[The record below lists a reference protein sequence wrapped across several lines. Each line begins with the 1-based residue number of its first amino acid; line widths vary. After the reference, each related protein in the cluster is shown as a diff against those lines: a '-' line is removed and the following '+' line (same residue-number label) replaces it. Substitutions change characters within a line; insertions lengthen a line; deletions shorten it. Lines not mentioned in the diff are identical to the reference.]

1 MLKWLDI
8 PPTWLVGAL
17 GLGWVQSNYFDLGLS
32 LWSNFTML
40 VSGLSVGGGIL
51 SILLAA
57 LEFKKGRTT
66 IIPHLEASKLITSG
80 IFKRTRNPIYMG
92 DTLILLG
99 MFLYW
104 DAVLSL
110 VLVPLFMRIIEGR
123 FIVPEEDRLRRKFRA
138 DFARY
143 SAKTRRWM

>member
-51 SILLAA
+51 SILFAA
-57 LEFKKGRTT
+57 LEFKK
-66 IIPHLEASKLITSG
+66 
-80 IFKRTRNPIYMG
+80 
-92 DTLILLG
+92 
-99 MFLYW
+99 
-104 DAVLSL
+104 
-110 VLVPLFMRIIEGR
+110 
-123 FIVPEEDRLRRKFRA
+123 RA
-138 DFARY
+138 HDHY
-143 SAKTRRWM
+143 STFGGE